1 MWTREVPTPLE
12 RRMVAGASVI
22 FRRDFNQPGL
32 SMTAIK
38 AGVEQGDGEL
48 HDLLID
54 MSQTVAL
61 IEQRLKRLAG
71 DHRRLQREH
80 NSLDRM
86 VMVLAERRRRE
97 GRRA

>member
-1 MWTREVPTPLE
+1 LTARTRFF
-12 RRMVAGASVI
+12 ANH
-22 FRRDFNQPGL
+22 FNQPGL
-32 SMTAIK
+32 SMTTIK
-38 AGVEQGDGEL
+38 AGVERGDGEL

-86 VMVLAERRRRE
+86 VTVLADARRRE
-97 GRRA
+97 GWRA